1 MVQSLLV
8 EVFRIKFSKNK
19 HERFKMANKKGFTL
33 SEVMVAMMVLGVI
46 AAIIVP
52 AIKRINPSPNKVLFK
67 KAYSTLERAVTNM
80 SNDAA
85 NYPAGTSWDNAGTP
99 EDCTISGKLV
109 NCGFYNTKATTNGAV
124 SKFCYFFADQLNFTG
139 ATPTCSAPVNAVRTI
154 GTTTDGITWSIYSQ
168 AGPPLEFNLSNT
180 DYTTKIAVD
189 VNGTAGPNCTA
200 DTDADN
206 DGRYNLVACSSQT
219 DCSSKPDRFV
229 FGVRYDGKIQV
240 SANGND
246 ACAASI
252 LTDPL
257 NNQ

>member
-1 MVQSLLV
+1 
-8 EVFRIKFSKNK
+8 
-19 HERFKMANKKGFTL
+19 MAKKKGFTL

-67 KAYSTLERAVTNM
+67 KAYSTFEKAVTNM
-80 SNDAA
+80 INDPV
-85 NYPAGTSWDNAGTP
+85 NYPLGTSGENGGSAVS
-99 EDCTISGKLV
+99 CTISGAPV
-109 NCGFYNTKATTNGAV
+109 NCGFYNTATTTNKTDLGVTV
-124 SKFCYFFADQLNFTG
+124 SKFCYFFANQLNFIG
-139 ATPTCSAPVNAVRTI
+139 STPACSAPVNAVRTI
-154 GTTTDGITWSIYSQ
+154 GTTTDGIVWSIYSP
-168 AGPPLEFNLSNT
+168 AGPPAEFNLSST

-206 DGRYNLVACSSQT
+206 DAIYNLGVCSVQT